1 MSFMNSS
8 LMAERPILIS
18 PSLIATIGLEEACLL
33 SVLNDLVVFLPCRI
47 VDGREWWD
55 LDKAYLDRFLPF
67 WSDLDIQRISW
78 SLKDKGIIALASAPY
93 TESHCLTLSFDA
105 VSFDNKKFF
114 DKKSFDETPKTTGNT
129 LDTFVSMQNNE
140 EAVSAPGA
148 RLISPLWQPD
158 QELLRQIAQHQIPLD
173 FVRQQVPEFVT
184 YWRERGEPSHSWGAK
199 FLKDLLH
206 KWRNYETQM
215 ARHEREDKERQSLES
230 EAQFLKRDSEVAMHS
245 DWYPSK
251 DALEVLVK
259 HASISLAFVEDS
271 IPEFVVYWSERGE
284 VGRTWNSKFIQH
296 VKRQWVRYNSSL
308 EHDTIPKRISEN
320 WQPSHDLYDVL
331 KLANIDLTFAQQQ
344 VIEFVLFWRESNQV
358 HSSWNTKFL
367 QHVKYRWAK
376 QHSLTTFNSQQV
388 TQNAGQQLTPSTGL
402 TRDRSL
408 AEQLNDR
415 SWASD

>member
-1 MSFMNSS
+1 MNSSRIIYSS

-18 PSLIATIGLEEACLL
+18 PSLVSTLGLEEACMLA
-33 SVLNDLVVFLPCRI
+33 VLNDLVVFLPSRMME
-47 VDGREWWD
+47 GREWWD
-55 LDKAYLDRFLPF
+55 LNKTHLNRFLPF

-78 SLKDKGIIALASAPY
+78 SLQDKGVIALASAPY
-93 TESHCLTLSFDA
+93 SESHCLSLSFDE
-105 VSFDNKKFF
+105 K
-114 DKKSFDETPKTTGNT
+114 PKAIDNT
-129 LDTFVSMQNNE
+129 LDTYLSPQNDE
-140 EAVSAPGA
+140 EIPSLSGA

-206 KWRNYETQM
+206 KWRNYETQI
-215 ARHEREDKERQSLES
+215 ARHEREDKERQSLER
-230 EAQFLKRDSEVAMHS
+230 EAQFLKRDSEIAMHS

-259 HASISLAFVEDS
+259 HANISLAFVEDS

-308 EHDTIPKRISEN
+308 EHDTEPKRIPEN
-320 WQPSHDLYDVL
+320 WQPSHDVYDVL

-344 VIEFVLFWRESNQV
+344 VGEFVLFWQESNQV
-358 HSSWNTKFL
+358 HTSWNTKFL

-376 QHSLTTFNSQQV
+376 QHALTNLHSQQV
-388 TQNAGQQLTPSTGL
+388 TQDAGRQFSHSTSLTK
-402 TRDRSL
+402 DRSL
-408 AEQLNDR
+408 TEQLNDR
-415 SWASD
+415 SWASGS